1 MTSANR
7 YDNVQHSFQKNHGIE
22 LIRQLSLEKG
32 MRVLD
37 IGCGTGQLTAAIADL
52 VGEEGRV
59 VGVDP
64 DQERIDLARQKY
76 KVCHNIEF
84 FKGSDSDF
92 PAGPYDVIYSNFVLH
107 WIKDKEVTFRK
118 VYENLKVGGLF
129 AFVVPEKAEH
139 TPWEEIFPQMYDKVH
154 SCKSEVYENLS
165 QKFGFKVELK
175 SVNSVSRDFESMDDL
190 IEFIEASFK
199 MKASETKKKVVIEPR
214 ITCIRIM
221 FVLKKCG

>member
-52 VGEEGRV
+52 VGKEGNV

-64 DQERIDLARQKY
+64 DQDLARQKY
-76 KVCHNIEF
+76 KDCHNIEC

-92 PAGPYDVIYSNFVLH
+92 PAGPYNVIIPTLFFIGSR
-107 WIKDKEVTFRK
+107 IKRSPFTK
-118 VYENLKVGGLF
+118 Y
-129 AFVVPEKAEH
+129 
-139 TPWEEIFPQMYDKVH
+139 
-154 SCKSEVYENLS
+154 
-165 QKFGFKVELK
+165 
-175 SVNSVSRDFESMDDL
+175 
-190 IEFIEASFK
+190 
-199 MKASETKKKVVIEPR
+199 MKI
-214 ITCIRIM
+214 
-221 FVLKKCG
+221 